1 MAESKQ
7 SRIMPNWLRWIR
19 PGLVATL
26 LLAAIAVVLRSGSV
40 ERDIAGRVN
49 AKLSADGLS
58 WAAAEAS
65 GRNVTLHGVAP
76 STESQEAAIRSAAAT
91 AGVRSVADAS
101 DLLALATPYV
111 WTAKKDGRTVTL
123 TGSVPSEA
131 FRNSVLAAA
140 RRALP
145 DAAIRD
151 EMTLARGAPAA
162 FNAGTLFALQ
172 RLASLGSGMATL
184 TDGVLAVSGTAAA
197 SADYVAMREALAN
210 TVPPGVTLGPV
221 EIAPA
226 RADPFVWSAD
236 FDGKSTT
243 LSGYVPNEI
252 VRETLVAAA
261 RATLPGTPVIDKLS
275 VASGEPQGFAEA
287 ASFSLTAL
295 TRFSQ
300 GGVTLDGLKLDI
312 SGTAR
317 TVDDY
322 DALLGEFAGALP
334 KGVRIVSSAIAPAAV
349 SPYGWK
355 GERQDGIVTLSG
367 YMPSPDQKAEI
378 LKEARALFG
387 DAKVVDHV
395 RIAAGEPRMDWIGAV
410 KFAIGQLANLG
421 RGTVAVGDKVYAIE
435 GEAATP
441 EAFAAILDANGKTL
455 PASLAL
461 KGASVT
467 PPKISPYRLLAERE
481 GKSVVIEGHAA
492 SVADRD
498 AILAVARQKFSG
510 LELVDRL
517 AYAGGAPDGYVA
529 AASAAIQA
537 ASRLAAGRAE
547 IVDQAVTISGGAY
560 QPAAA
565 GEIDEAVRESLP
577 DGFAAKITIDTRQ
590 PGQPVTPERCRD
602 LLESELPSGRIEFD
616 GGKAELAADSL
627 GLLDRV
633 AAILDRCPD
642 TPVEIGAHTDSE
654 GSTSKNRDLSQ
665 ARAEA
670 VLEYLVEAGIRRE
683 RLSAEGFGESKPIA
697 DNSTAAGRAQNRR
710 IEFVVVLPAPP
721 AAAEAPAAGDT
732 PAAVPPADGAKPGGG
747 G

>member
-1 MAESKQ
+1 
-7 SRIMPNWLRWIR
+7 MPNWLRWIR

-26 LLAAIAVVLRSGSV
+26 LLAVVAVVARSGMV

-49 AKLSADGLS
+49 ARLASDGLS

-76 STESQEAAIRSAAAT
+76 STESQEAAMRSALAV
-91 AGVRSVADAS
+91 AGVRGVSDRS
-101 DLLALATPYV
+101 DLLALATPYI
-111 WTAKKDGRTVTL
+111 WTAKKDGRAVTL
-123 TGSVPSEA
+123 TGSIPSEA
-131 FRNSVLAAA
+131 FRNSLLAAA

-151 EMTLARGAPAA
+151 EMSLARGAPTG
-162 FNAGTLFALQ
+162 FSAGTAFALQ
-172 RLASLGSGMATL
+172 RLTSLETGMVTL
-184 TDGVLAVSGTAAA
+184 TDGVLAVSGTAVA
-197 SADYVAMREALAN
+197 SADYIAVRTALAN
-210 TVPPGVTLGPV
+210 AVPPGVTLGPV
-221 EIAPA
+221 EIAAA
-226 RADPFVWSAD
+226 RADPFVWSAN
-236 FDGKSTT
+236 FDGKATT
-243 LSGYVPNEI
+243 LSGYVPNE
-252 VRETLVAAA
+252 VVHETLVAAA
-261 RATLPGTPVIDKLS
+261 RATLPGMPVIDKLAI
-275 VASGEPQGFAEA
+275 ASGEPLGFAEA

-334 KGVRIVSSAIAPAAV
+334 KGVRIVSSAIAPATV

-355 GERQDGIVTLSG
+355 GERQDGVVTLTG
-367 YMPSPDQKAEI
+367 YMPSPDQKAEV
-378 LKEARALFG
+378 LKSARGLFG
-387 DAKVVDHV
+387 DGKVVDHV

-410 KFAIGQLANLG
+410 KFALDQLANLG
-421 RGTVAVGDKVYAIE
+421 RGTVVVGDKVYAIE

-441 EAFAAILDANGKTL
+441 EAFAAIIDANGKTL
-455 PASLAL
+455 PASLEL

-467 PPKISPYRLLAERE
+467 PPKISPYRLVAERE
-481 GKSVVIEGHAA
+481 GNSVVIEGHAA

-498 AILAVARQKFSG
+498 AILAVARQKFAG
-510 LELVDRL
+510 LDLVDRL

-547 IVDQAVTISGGAY
+547 IVDQAVSISGGAY

-565 GEIDEAVRESLP
+565 GEIDEAVRDSLP
-577 DGFAAKITIDTRQ
+577 DGFAAKITIDTLQ

-602 LLESELPSGRIEFD
+602 LLENELQSGRIEFD
-616 GGKAELAADSL
+616 GGKADLASDSL

-633 AAILDRCPD
+633 AAVLDRCPD
-642 TPVEIGAHTDSE
+642 TPVEIGAHTDSD

-665 ARAEA
+665 ARADA
-670 VLEYLVEAGIRRE
+670 VLEYLVGAGIRRE
-683 RLSAEGFGESKPIA
+683 RLTAVGYGESKPIA

-710 IEFVVVLPAPP
+710 IEFVVVLPPP
-721 AAAEAPAAGDT
+721 PTASDT
-732 PAAVPPADGAKPGGG
+732 PAATDIPAAPSGGGAKPAGGG
-747 G
+747 